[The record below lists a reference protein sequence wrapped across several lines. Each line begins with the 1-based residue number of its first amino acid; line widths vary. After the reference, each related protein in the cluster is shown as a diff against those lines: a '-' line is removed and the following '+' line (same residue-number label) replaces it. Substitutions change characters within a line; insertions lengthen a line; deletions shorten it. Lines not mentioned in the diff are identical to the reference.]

1 MCVQS
6 LVLEPQIPLL
16 HLSSCFASFGA
27 QFECLLQPANEDER
41 SVLAGL
47 CVPYHNDTSL
57 LKSLSVGLHLSIFA
71 SSEPTPGPQNG
82 YLVDPDRALSEG
94 DNNGHMTIAEG
105 KEADQFLRESLG
117 SQAGAVIPCLSS
129 RCLPGLAKCSVFISQ
144 VFAHWKWTKVLL
156 LFKQLICSN
165 YHIVSL
171 QCQSY

>member
-1 MCVQS
+1 MKD
-6 LVLEPQIPLL
+6 L
-16 HLSSCFASFGA
+16 
-27 QFECLLQPANEDER
+27 
-41 SVLAGL
+41 
-47 CVPYHNDTSL
+47 SL
-57 LKSLSVGLHLSIFA
+57 LGYVSHIIMTPPSWKSLSVGLHLSIFA

-94 DNNGHMTIAEG
+94 DNSGHMTIAEG
-105 KEADQFLRESLG
+105 KEADQFRRESLG